1 MFKSYLLKRKLKVQ
15 IKNTFLEPGNLLC
28 GIPLGLILAPLLFL
42 LYIND
47 VPQTVDCKLL
57 LYADD
62 TCFVFQYKDI
72 TEIEM
77 ALNKT
82 FTMFCD

>member
-1 MFKSYLLKRKLKVQ
+1 MS
-15 IKNTFLEPGNLLC
+15 
-28 GIPLGLILAPLLFL
+28 
-42 LYIND
+42 
-47 VPQTVDCKLL
+47 QTVDCKLL

-62 TCFVFQYKDI
+62 TCLVFQYKDI

-82 FTMFCD
+82 FTMFCDWFVENKSSIHFGRDKTKSILFCSKYKIKNSKPLGI